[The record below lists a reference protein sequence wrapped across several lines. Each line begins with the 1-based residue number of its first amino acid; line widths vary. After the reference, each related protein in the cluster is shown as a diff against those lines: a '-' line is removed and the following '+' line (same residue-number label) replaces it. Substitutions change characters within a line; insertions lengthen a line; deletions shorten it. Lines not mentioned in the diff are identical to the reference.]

1 MKRKEIRAVYE
12 QGPEAVV
19 DLIEDLLAV
28 IEKQARTVAK
38 FSGLTERMALLE
50 EENKK
55 LKKHIK
61 ELEGRLGMNSRNSH
75 RPPSSDGLSRPPVS
89 RRKGG
94 RPKGGPKGHKGHTLQ
109 MVDDPHHVVD
119 HTTPKCSACGREL
132 TRVEATAC
140 ERRQVFDLPPIQVE
154 VTEHRSH
161 VKTCPGCGC
170 ENKAVFPAGV
180 DAPTQYGPAV
190 KATLSYLTAYQL
202 VPLKRSREMLS
213 DLFGIDVCEAT
224 ILNSNSTLF
233 GNLAGVEEAI
243 KRELAGCPV
252 AGFDETG
259 IRVEGKTAWLH
270 VSSTDTLTCYSAHQK
285 RGRQA
290 TEDIGILPL
299 FKGTAVHDF
308 WRTYLTYDCSHAFCC
323 AHILRE
329 LIFLEEEEGEVWA
342 GKMKELLIDAH
353 DAVKKAKAEALNRLK
368 PAQTEHFKKQYHQIL
383 DEGFTVN
390 PLPPARDGPAR
401 RGRKKKSK
409 ARNLLERLRD
419 YQDEVLTFMNDFS
432 VPFDN
437 NLAERDL
444 RMVKV
449 QQKISGTFRSWEGAH
464 IFCRIRSYISSVR
477 KNRMPVIHAIKEA
490 FEGQPFM
497 PRPVPT

>member
-1 MKRKEIRAVYE
+1 MKRKDIRAVYG

-19 DLIEDLLAV
+19 NLVESLLAV
-28 IEKQARTVAK
+28 IEKQAGAVAE
-38 FSGLTERMALLE
+38 FSRFTERTAFLE
-50 EENKK
+50 EENEELRKR
-55 LKKHIK
+55 IK

-119 HTTPKCSACGREL
+119 HTAPKCSACGHEL
-132 TRVEATAC
+132 TDVEATAC
-140 ERRQVFDLPPIQVE
+140 ERRQVFDLPPSQVE

-161 VKTCPGCGC
+161 VKTCPGCGH

-180 DAPTQYGPAV
+180 DAPTQYGSAI
-190 KATLSYLTAYQL
+190 KAILSYLTTYQL
-202 VPLKRSREMLS
+202 VPLKRSCEMLS
-213 DLFGIDVCEAT
+213 DLFGVDVCEAT
-224 ILNSNSTLF
+224 ILNANNTLF
-233 GNLAGVEEAI
+233 GNLAGVEEEI
-243 KRELAGCPV
+243 KRELADCPV

-270 VSSTDTLTCYSAHQK
+270 VSSTDTLTCYGAHQK
-285 RGRQA
+285 RGREA
-290 TEDIGILPL
+290 TEDIGILPR

-308 WRTYLTYDCSHAFCC
+308 WKPYLTYDCSHAFCC

-342 GKMKELLIDAH
+342 GKVKKLLKDANK
-353 DAVKKAKAEALNRLK
+353 AVQKAKAEDLDRLE

-383 DEGFTVN
+383 DEGFAVN
-390 PLPPARDGPAR
+390 PLPPARAGPAR

-437 NLAERDL
+437 NRAERDL

-449 QQKISGTFRSWEGAH
+449 QQKISGTFRGWEGAH
-464 IFCRIRSYISSVR
+464 IFCRIRSYISSAR
-477 KNRMPVIHAIKEA
+477 KNHIPVIQVIKEA
-490 FEGQPFM
+490 FEGRPFM
-497 PRPVPT
+497 PTPATT